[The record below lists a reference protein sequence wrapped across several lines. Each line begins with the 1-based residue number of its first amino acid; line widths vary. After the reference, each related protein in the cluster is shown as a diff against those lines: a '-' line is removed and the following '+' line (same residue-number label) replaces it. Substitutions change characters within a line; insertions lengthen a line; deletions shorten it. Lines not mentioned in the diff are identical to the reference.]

1 MKGKCYYCNEELSE
15 RTVKRHVKGC
25 KERKER
31 IKEAMASSKKT
42 KSQYI
47 LSIVP
52 QYGSK
57 DYCLYISIDID
68 STLTDLD
75 SFLRNFKKLLTNI

>member
-1 MKGKCYYCNEELSE
+1 MKGICYYCNEKLSE
-15 RTVKRHVKGC
+15 RTVKKHVKGC
-25 KERKER
+25 KVKKEK
-31 IKEAMASSKKT
+31 IEESIASSKKT

-57 DYCLYISIDID
+57 EYCLYIAM
-68 STLTDLD
+68 
-75 SFLRNFKKLLTNI
+75 KGK